1 MLYSGAFVWFFV
13 CIPLIL
19 WSSVAVALEHAPV
32 PMVRTILSL
41 PFLPETQLRQQWNI
55 LEGRL
60 TPAVRGHPSI
70 RLALRGAQ
78 TLVAARAAARESV
91 SCASDCHYQFCYQ
104 SYGCIILPFGA
115 VALTAFSAHLPV
127 VATALMG
134 TLGSLAACVA
144 CSISTLCWAS
154 DYSAELQQD
163 YEELALRAVAFEM
176 SDLLQE
182 PTHNS
187 PV

>member
-1 MLYSGAFVWFFV
+1 M
-13 CIPLIL
+13 L
-19 WSSVAVALEHAPV
+19 WSLVAVAFEHDPV
-32 PMVRTILSL
+32 VRTILSL
-41 PFLPETQLRQQWNI
+41 PFLPETQLHQQWNI

-60 TPAVRGHPSI
+60 TPAVRAHPSI
-70 RLALRGAQ
+70 RIALRGAQ

-104 SYGCIILPFGA
+104 SYGCIALPFGA

-127 VATALMG
+127 GTTALLG
-134 TLGSLAACVA
+134 TFGSLAAFVS
-144 CSISTLCWAS
+144 CSISTLCWAR

-176 SDLLQE
+176 SDVLQQ